1 MEASTIILIILIII
15 IIFFFSTM
23 SISVESGNI
32 VRGEYIL
39 NAPAS
44 GPASVSSTVGTS
56 KSLLDTQSLVSLG
69 AIQNKFYYN
78 NSQLIPNS

>member
-1 MEASTIILIILIII
+1 
-15 IIFFFSTM
+15 M
-23 SISVESGNI
+23 SVSVESGNI

-39 NAPAS
+39 NT
-44 GPASVSSTVGTS
+44 PASVPASVLSTAGTS

>member
-1 MEASTIILIILIII
+1 
-15 IIFFFSTM
+15 M

-39 NAPAS
+39 NSSAS
-44 GPASVSSTVGTS
+44 VPASVSAKAKEST
-56 KSLLDTQSLVSLG
+56 SLLDTQSLVSLG

>member
-1 MEASTIILIILIII
+1 MEARTIILIILLII

-23 SISVESGNI
+23 SVSVESGNI

-44 GPASVSSTVGTS
+44 VPASVPSTANEST
-56 KSLLDTQSLVSLG
+56 SLLDTQSLVSLR

-78 NSQLIPNS
+78 NSQLIPN